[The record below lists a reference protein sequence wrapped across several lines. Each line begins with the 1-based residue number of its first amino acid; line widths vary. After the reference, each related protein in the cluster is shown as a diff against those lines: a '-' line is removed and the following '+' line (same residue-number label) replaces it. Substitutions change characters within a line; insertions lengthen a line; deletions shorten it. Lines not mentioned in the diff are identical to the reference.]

1 MINRV
6 LIRLKVLQIVYAY
19 YQKNDQDLKSAENEL
34 IQSLQKSYD
43 LYNYLLQLVLTL
55 TDAEQKRLDALK
67 HKYLPTEKELNPD
80 IRFINNRFAEQLATN
95 ETLSSFT
102 NKKGYLLQ
110 YEDAGFVRQ
119 LLEQI
124 ISSDIYEEYM
134 QAPDSYENDKEIW
147 KKITKKIILEN
158 QDFIDLLEEK
168 SIYWDSDLEIV
179 GSFVLKTMNRFN
191 QENSAQQELSPMY
204 KNEDDRQFAI
214 LLLHKSILEYQEN
227 KELIDSQIKNWDLER
242 IAIMDLYIMQ
252 IALTEIKNFSSIPLS
267 VSLNEYID
275 LARYYSTPKS
285 THFINGIL
293 DGVVNE
299 LKKDGKLFK
308 N

>member
-6 LIRLKVLQIVYAY
+6 LIRLKVLQIVYAH
-19 YQKNDQDLKSAENEL
+19 YQKDSKDMKSAENEL
-34 IQSLQKSYD
+34 VRSFQKSYD

-67 HKYLPTEKELNPD
+67 HKYLPTEEELNPNT
-80 IRFINNRFAEQLATN
+80 RFINNRFAEQLAAN

-102 NKKGYLLQ
+102 NKNGYLFQ
-110 YEDAGFVRQ
+110 EEDAGFIRQ

-124 ISSDIYEEYM
+124 ISSDIYKEYL
-134 QAPDSYENDKEIW
+134 QAPDSYETDKGIW
-147 KKITKKIILEN
+147 KKIFKKIILEN
-158 QDFIDLLEEK
+158 QNLIDLLEEK

-179 GSFVLKTMNRFN
+179 GSFVLKTINRFE
-191 QENSAQQELSPMY
+191 QENSALQELSPMY

-214 LLLHKSILEYQEN
+214 LLLRKSILEYQEN

-242 IAIMDLYIMQ
+242 IAVMDLYIMQ
-252 IALTEIKNFSSIPLS
+252 IALTEIKNFPSIPLN

-285 THFINGIL
+285 TYFINGIL
-293 DGVVNE
+293 DGIVNE
-299 LKKDGKLFK
+299 LKKEGKLFK